1 MTPTEFPRGLR
12 GNSGRLCAAMKPHP
26 LLTATMPLV
35 LTKEMELAIVRRFI
49 ERERLRTR
57 KLKRSDRHPKRY
69 KIIKIVQLPE

>member
-1 MTPTEFPRGLR
+1 MVLAAT
-12 GNSGRLCAAMKPHP
+12 AMKPHP

-49 ERERLRTR
+49 ERERLRAR